1 MAGSPAHLRLVQRA
15 VPAPALPDLRRTPRI
30 VTPDEVIPGEFDDET
45 GPLAGL
51 DDGRLV
57 ALVARGETGAFE
69 TLYRRYAVF
78 AINLAV
84 RIQGNARDVEDVVH
98 DAFLRAHDKVGEL
111 RDGQAFKGW
120 LGAIVVSLIR
130 SRLRKRR
137 LMGAFGLTSKD
148 PIDLDSIAAET
159 ASPEARAQ
167 LAQVYALLQTMPADE
182 RIAWTLRHVERHR
195 LEAIAELLGCS
206 LATAKRRITRAQRFI
221 QDHFVAPFE
230 GESA

>member
-1 MAGSPAHLRLVQRA
+1 MAGSPAHLRLVQHA
-15 VPAPALPDLRRTPRI
+15 VPASGVRDLRRTPRI
-30 VTPDEVIPGEFDDET
+30 VTPDDIVPEDAGDESGELD
-45 GPLAGL
+45 GL
-51 DDGRLV
+51 EDGRLV
-57 ALVARGETGAFE
+57 ALVARGETQAFE
-69 TLYRRYAVF
+69 TLYRRYAAF

-84 RIQGNARDVEDVVH
+84 RIQGNSRDVEDVVH
-98 DAFLRAHDKVGEL
+98 DAFLRAHDKLSEL

-148 PIDLDSIAAET
+148 PIDLDSIASET
-159 ASPEARAQ
+159 AGPEARAQ

-195 LEAIAELLGCS
+195 LEAIAELLDCS

-230 GESA
+230 EGAP